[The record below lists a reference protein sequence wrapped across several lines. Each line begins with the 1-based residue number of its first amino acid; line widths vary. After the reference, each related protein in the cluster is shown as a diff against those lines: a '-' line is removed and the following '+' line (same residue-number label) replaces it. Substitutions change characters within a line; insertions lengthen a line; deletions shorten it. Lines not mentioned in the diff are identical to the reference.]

1 MELCKKKQE
10 NCVTSGFRCQEV
22 GDAYSYLAFK
32 RDTQF
37 FIGFVVG
44 KWNEITCDEFYKMLS
59 SRLRFPTRKKR
70 VTILSDG
77 NKQNM
82 TAIPNNF
89 PQCAINY
96 ALRKKIKKNGKI
108 VSVVS
113 RVILGKWPKDQIG
126 ITQIDGFCSKL
137 RERISCFTRK
147 ARSFA
152 KRRQCIEERLEI
164 FSVQNNFIEI
174 KKGQTPAMKEG
185 IINRRLNW
193 SKILHRRL
201 SYLN

>member
-1 MELCKKKQE
+1 MELRKKKEE
-10 NCVTSGFRCQEV
+10 NCVTSGFKSREI

-44 KWNEITCDEFYKMLS
+44 KWNEYTCDDFYKMLA
-59 SRLRFPTRKKR
+59 SRLRFATRKKR

-77 NKQNM
+77 NKQNL
-82 TAIPNNF
+82 TAIPKNF

-96 ALRKKIKKNGKI
+96 ALRKKIRRNGEI
-108 VSVVS
+108 ISIVS
-113 RVILGKWPKDQIG
+113 RVILGQWPKNDIG
-126 ITQIDGFCSKL
+126 ITQLDGFCSKL

-152 KRRQCIEERLEI
+152 KRKQCIEERLEI
-164 FSVQNNFIEI
+164 FSIQHNFIE
-174 KKGQTPAMKEG
+174 KKKWKTPAMKEG
-185 IINRRLNW
+185 IINKKLNW
-193 SKILHRRL
+193 TQILHARL
-201 SYLN
+201 SYSN